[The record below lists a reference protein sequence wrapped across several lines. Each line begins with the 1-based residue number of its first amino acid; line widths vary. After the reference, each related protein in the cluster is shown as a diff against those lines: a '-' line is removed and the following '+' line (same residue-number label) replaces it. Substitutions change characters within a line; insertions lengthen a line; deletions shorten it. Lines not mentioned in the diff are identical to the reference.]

1 MQIYAIKVNAPL
13 RSRHINAGNEK
24 SKDHIPHRSAQK
36 AYARSRKS
44 KLLLTFTAKNQTNM
58 KKFNIP
64 SQYRSPIIGKI
75 KESRQVLD
83 PKKKDFSPTTLDFGS
98 VRFHIARHFGFC
110 FGVEN
115 AIEICYKALDE
126 NPGKRIFL
134 LSQMIHNPDVN
145 DNLLSRGIQFIMNTS
160 GKQLIS
166 WDEIS
171 AEDIIVIPAFG
182 TTLEILEL
190 LKEKGIETKK
200 YDTTC
205 PFVTRVWKRS
215 DQLGKQKYSIIIH
228 GKYNHEETR
237 ATFSYSKKN
246 APALVI
252 KDMNEAIVLSEFILG
267 KRALSQF
274 KTTFEGKYSDDF
286 DPSQHLENIG
296 VINQTTMLASETQGI
311 ATFLKGVMEK
321 KYGIENAKTHM
332 ANTRDTLCYATNEN
346 QDATHELLNKQADLA
361 IVIGGYNSSNT
372 SHLVELCEEKLP
384 TYFIKNASEIN
395 PSGDITHFNYKTSTL
410 NSSVNFLPQKDVVN
424 ILITSGASCPDTTVE
439 GVLEKL
445 LSFFPNS
452 KKTEKVLEGL

>member
-1 MQIYAIKVNAPL
+1 
-13 RSRHINAGNEK
+13 
-24 SKDHIPHRSAQK
+24 
-36 AYARSRKS
+36 
-44 KLLLTFTAKNQTNM
+44 
-58 KKFNIP
+58 
-64 SQYRSPIIGKI
+64 
-75 KESRQVLD
+75 
-83 PKKKDFSPTTLDFGS
+83 
-98 VRFHIARHFGFC
+98 
-110 FGVEN
+110 
-115 AIEICYKALDE
+115 
-126 NPGKRIFL
+126 
-134 LSQMIHNPDVN
+134 
-145 DNLLSRGIQFIMNTS
+145 
-160 GKQLIS
+160 
-166 WDEIS
+166 
-171 AEDIIVIPAFG
+171 
-182 TTLEILEL
+182 
-190 LKEKGIETKK
+190 
-200 YDTTC
+200 
-205 PFVTRVWKRS
+205 
-215 DQLGKQKYSIIIH
+215 
-228 GKYNHEETR
+228 
-237 ATFSYSKKN
+237 
-246 APALVI
+246 
-252 KDMNEAIVLSEFILG
+252 MNEAIVLSEFILG